1 MPHRSKLG
9 FLRVLHLPSLGSSSK
24 SSSSKSRKSKLHS
37 HSFTS
42 LSCEL
47 TSPTED
53 EPAVMLDPLTTQPP
67 SKITQSDS
75 NQFLQKGV
83 CNGSASSTDLASQTS
98 PDSGISSANIL
109 SCLSDCSTMFMGSS
123 NEAAPL
129 ERPGAAAN
137 ANRFSWPKS
146 SSSFAGLPLDAT
158 VSNAL
163 AAGCRISDHYTSPPR
178 NNFLGAVNGASGG
191 ASQHLQ
197 RSLAGS
203 TIAEEDEDTEDAGVT
218 ASSAVKP
225 VSPDSSSS
233 AAVADSNNT
242 QLQNQPATLFPP
254 LNLDPRMVDTV
265 AQVSNRTGT
274 SAAELYARMAEVRR
288 RPLEERN
295 RLRGEAAPKVNN
307 VFTTTTTVGN
317 VSSSSSAGNAGG
329 SGVSKRLSLPASL
342 QLPPRL
348 RHKATQFLEEPM
360 SRRERRSS
368 LYEMGFGRQQ
378 SYAKLDLL
386 GQGTYATVYKG
397 RSLLT
402 ENLVALK
409 EIRLE
414 HEEGAPCTAIREVS
428 LLRDLRHANIVTLHD
443 IIHTEKSLT
452 LVFEYLQRD
461 LKQYLHDC
469 QGFMH
474 PDNVRLFLYQLLRGL
489 AFCHQRRILHRDL
502 KPQNLLINERG
513 DLKLADF
520 GLARAKSIPIK
531 TYSNEVVTLWYRP
544 PDVLLGSTEYST
556 HIDMWG
562 VGCIFFEMA
571 TGYPLFPGSTVE
583 EELTLIFKRLG
594 TPTEATWPGVTD
606 HPQFS
611 KSLKY
616 GPYSVD
622 PDGLLPFSP
631 HFAKPAQSLLS
642 SLLVYPGPRR
652 ISAADSLKH
661 AYFQQSS
668 LPLDALA
675 KLPDAASVFDLPGVR
690 LARDPGLPN
699 YHHHQLP
706 AAAPRGRAA
715 VQSIAYD
722 CNGGGGIAATNSCRN
737 SMPVV
742 YNREHQPA
750 AIVSS
755 STNEGLVHL
764 QSHHHQQHPFVAAR
778 PQQAGQKQ
786 QTHHFVHRQPPPLPA
801 HKTTSVCY
809 TAAPQGGSLHWVDP
823 TTAATAAT
831 TYHSRS
837 MQVGGT
843 GQPTYLQPQTAQQH
857 QQQLYGVRVDLMNG
871 RYYCP
876 APQNAFVNY
885 VPSGGGG
892 GVFISCDA
900 KPIGVQPACGQ
911 NGDLHAKMLLKHGQ
925 KVGDDLFEDRR
936 KNMPS

>member
-1 MPHRSKLG
+1 
-9 FLRVLHLPSLGSSSK
+9 LRVLHLPSLGSSSK
-24 SSSSKSRKSKLHS
+24 SSSSKSRKSKVHS

-53 EPAVMLDPLTTQPP
+53 EPAVMLDPLTTQPS

-75 NQFLQKGV
+75 NQFLPKGV

-109 SCLSDCSTMFMGSS
+109 SCLSDCSTMFMGSA
-123 NEAAPL
+123 NEGASM
-129 ERPGAAAN
+129 ERAGTTAN
-137 ANRFSWPKS
+137 SNRFSWPKS
-146 SSSFAGLPLDAT
+146 SSSFIGLPLDAT

-163 AAGCRISDHYTSPPR
+163 AASCRISDHYTSPPR
-178 NNFLGAVNGASGG
+178 NNLLGPVNGASGG

-197 RSLAGS
+197 RSVAGS
-203 TIAEEDEDTEDAGVT
+203 TIAEEDEDNEDAGVT
-218 ASSAVKP
+218 TTSSSTVKP

-233 AAVADSNNT
+233 VAVADPKDT
-242 QLQNQPATLFPP
+242 QLPPQPVTVFPP

-295 RLRGEAAPKVNN
+295 RLRGEAAPNAIATG
-307 VFTTTTTVGN
+307 TTTIGN
-317 VSSSSSAGNAGG
+317 VSSTSSVAGAGG
-329 SGVSKRLSLPASL
+329 GGVSKRLSLPASL

-443 IIHTEKSLT
+443 IIHTEKCLT

-594 TPTEATWPGVTD
+594 TPTETTWPGVSD

-616 GPYSVD
+616 GPYLVD

-631 HFAKPAQSLLS
+631 HFAKSAQSLLS

-652 ISAADSLKH
+652 ISAADSMKH
-661 AYFQQSS
+661 AYFQQSP

-699 YHHHQLP
+699 YQHQYP
-706 AAAPRGRAA
+706 VAAPRGRAA

-722 CNGGGGIAATNSCRN
+722 CNGGGGGPAAANSCRN

-742 YNREHQPA
+742 YNTDHRPKSV
-750 AIVSS
+750 VSS
-755 STNEGLVHL
+755 STHEGAVHL
-764 QSHHHQQHPFVAAR
+764 SSHQKQPFVAAR
-778 PQQAGQKQ
+778 LQQPGQQQQQQA
-786 QTHHFVHRQPPPLPA
+786 HHFVHRPPPPLPA
-801 HKTTSVCY
+801 HKPTALCY
-809 TAAPQGGSLHWVDP
+809 TAVPQGGSLHWVDP
-823 TTAATAAT
+823 TTAAATT

-837 MQVGGT
+837 MQVGGIS
-843 GQPTYLQPQTAQQH
+843 QYACPQPQTPS
-857 QQQLYGVRVDLMNG
+857 QQLYGVRLDLMDG

-876 APQNAFVNY
+876 APPNAFVSY
-885 VPSGGGG
+885 VPSG
-892 GVFISCDA
+892 GVFISCDG
-900 KPIGVQPACGQ
+900 KPAGGQSVCGH
-911 NGDLHAKMLLKHGQ
+911 NGDLHAKMLLKHGH
-925 KVGDDLFEDRR
+925 KVGDEPFEERR